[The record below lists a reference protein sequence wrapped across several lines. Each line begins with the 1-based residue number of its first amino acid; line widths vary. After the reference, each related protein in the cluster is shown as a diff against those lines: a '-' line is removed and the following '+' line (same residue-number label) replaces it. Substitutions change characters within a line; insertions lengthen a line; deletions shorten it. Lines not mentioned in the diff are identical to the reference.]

1 MILVTGATGTIGRE
15 LVPRLL
21 EAGEQVRVFVRDKQ
35 KVQEKRVEIAVGDLR
50 QPAALEQAL
59 RGVDR
64 VFLLVLDMGIQQDK
78 NVVEAAARAGVKQ
91 VVKLSTLN
99 AGRPRLQLDRWHYA
113 KEELIRSSHL
123 AWTFLRAG
131 QFMSNALR
139 WAGTVREQ
147 GRVYFPGGSGTVA
160 PVHPGDIA
168 AVGAAALIEP
178 GHENKAYE
186 LTGPQLF
193 TVAEQVEILAR
204 VVGRPLEYIDVPEEK
219 VGGGMKKGGVPEAV
233 ADALVEV
240 MKDRRSGARGLLTHA
255 VEQVTKRSAK
265 TFEDWCSE
273 NVAAF
278 G

>member
-1 MILVTGATGTIGRE
+1 MILVTGATGTIGSE
-15 LVPRLL
+15 LVPQLL

-35 KVQEKRVEIAVGDLR
+35 KVEEKRVEIAVGDLR

-59 RGVDR
+59 GGVDR
-64 VFLLVLDMGIQQDK
+64 VFLVVLDMGIEQEK
-78 NVVEAAARAGVKQ
+78 NVVEAAARAGVKH

-113 KEELIRSSHL
+113 KEELIRSSDL

-139 WAGTVREQ
+139 WAGTVKAQ
-147 GRVYFPGGSGTVA
+147 GKVYFPGGSGMVA
-160 PVHPGDIA
+160 PVHPGDVA
-168 AVGAAALIEP
+168 AVGAAALIES
-178 GHENKAYE
+178 GHENQAYE
-186 LTGPQLF
+186 LTGPELF
-193 TVAEQVEILAR
+193 TVADQVEILAR
-204 VVGRPLEYIDVPEEK
+204 VVGRPLEYVDVPEEK
-219 VGGGMKKGGVPEAV
+219 AGEGMKKGGIPEPV

-240 MKDRRSGARGLLTHA
+240 MKDRRSGGGGLLTHT

-265 TFEDWCSE
+265 TFAEWCSE

>member
-21 EAGEQVRVFVRDKQ
+21 EAGEQVRVFVRDQ
-35 KVQEKRVEIAVGDLR
+35 RKVEDKRVEIAVGDLR

-64 VFLLVLDMGIQQDK
+64 VFLVVLDMGIQQDK

-99 AGRPRLQLDRWHYA
+99 AGRPGLQLDRWHYA

-168 AVGAAALIEP
+168 AVGAAALIESS
-178 GHENKAYE
+178 HENKAYE

-193 TVAEQVEILAR
+193 TVAEQVETLAR

-219 VGGGMKKGGVPEAV
+219 VGEGMKKGGVPEAV

-240 MKDRRSGARGLLTHA
+240 MKDRRSGARGLLTQT
-255 VEQVTKRSAK
+255 VEQVTKRPAK
-265 TFEDWCSE
+265 TFEDWCWE

-278 G
+278 R